1 MRPIKLDYFLSFLT
15 LIFGLLNI
23 FLFSKFFFPY
33 NLMLFLIICVL
44 YGFLLVRIILKSL
57 LLLNENNNYL
67 ILYMVLPILFCY
79 IPFQTASKTIVIFQL
94 IIAAIVFPTM
104 HCYSLLKANSAKT
117 ISKKQIQYIKLV
129 NITLIS
135 INSLAGSMLFLSNEK
150 FPQVKIKIILIPL
163 ISSLLIQR
171 VCIEYINYK
180 NM

>member
-67 ILYMVLPILFCY
+67 ILYMVLPIFCY